1 MKKKRGSRKTKWH
14 KLKRILFPEQ
24 IIFLVAYFLIS
35 VFIQQLY
42 SEYFNNLGSD
52 IPNINKLIIVLSGVS
67 LVISVVNKRF
77 GSLLILLPSIYFL
90 IPTSL
95 QVQTSNFIDIHF
107 LGALLTSVSLM
118 YTIIA
123 GHVRSFAFIFFVGF
137 TLIICNVQIAIVVCL
152 GYILLRFI
160 YLVITDNYT
169 IFTTLGFKKSVFYL
183 TKGFLFWSP
192 LLLFIIPIQVIEKQI
207 STKLCNEIYT
217 NTFVDTIQFH
227 HKDELS
233 ESLISQFR
241 PNKNISTIL
250 FVKSINQYIP
260 TSTAYDIFN
269 EIDLS
274 QSKVEKV
281 DTTLNNILTKEL
293 ENEDSHNYLMYTVAL
308 NTLEV
313 LADTSKTYEQYEM
326 VTHVKGNN
334 QNYPLMIILKDISI
348 YPRPEQISVSLQNNI
363 KLSVTAVFKS
373 LSNTVCEK
381 ISEETSEINK
391 SIANIGDKSFDVL
404 HDTKLDLVAQINLH
418 QYTTS
423 NAITKEYN
431 EIFPE
436 PLLEIEKCRFWEIK
450 KLITNAIKRSVNKK
464 YIKEKTKAKVKI
476 DNKVNKVYDDIKAEV
491 DIKFRQLERMRKNM
505 INKADLENSM
515 NISTVVNKA
524 VKETFNNLN
533 QSVIKAINSIFMV
546 LFIYNMLSVITMFYL
561 ILQTFLYIFA
571 RVTISKKNNIFATL
585 NTTNKRQAKG
595 EIKKCGDTYT
605 ILSSQKDIYY
615 IARSFEPSGR
625 PPSFCIPFK
634 TTSIIPRLR
643 SHTYSMN
650 KVILNRKGSSIHF
663 RATGSA
669 EFVEWTL
676 KENEEVVFNY
686 KNLVAIS
693 GKIKLKS
700 VVNFRI
706 TTLIL
711 GKLFHKVAYG
721 PGKLVLMTMG
731 RPIISG
737 ERASNISLAQ
747 SRIVAFNSGTR
758 FDIDSELNLIDVY
771 LSGFYLQKMPAD
783 LIVIDA
789 DAKGK
794 ANLGLIQYVKGLIW
808 PF

>member
-1 MKKKRGSRKTKWH
+1 MQKKRNSKKTKWH

-35 VFIQQLY
+35 IFIQQLY
-42 SEYFNNLGSD
+42 SEYFNDLGLD
-52 IPNINKLIIVLSGVS
+52 IPNINNLIIILSGVS

-95 QVQTSNFIDIHF
+95 QVQISNFIDIHF

-118 YTIIA
+118 YAIVY
-123 GHVRSFAFIFFVGF
+123 GHVRSFTFLFFVGF
-137 TLIICNVQIAIVVCL
+137 TLIICNVQVAIAVCL

-192 LLLFIIPIQVIEKQI
+192 LLLFIIPIQVIKKQI
-207 STKLCNEIYT
+207 NTKLCNEIYT
-217 NTFVDTIQFH
+217 STPVDTIQFH
-227 HKDELS
+227 FKDELS
-233 ESLISQFR
+233 DALISQFR

-250 FVKSINQYIP
+250 FVNSINQNTP
-260 TSTAYDIFN
+260 TSTTYKILN

-274 QSKVEKV
+274 ESKVDKV
-281 DTTLNNILTKEL
+281 DSTLNNLLTKEL
-293 ENEDSHNYLMYTVAL
+293 GKEDPLNYLNYTIAL
-308 NTLEV
+308 NTLDV
-313 LADTSKTYEQYEM
+313 LADTSKNYEQYEM

-334 QNYPLMIILKDISI
+334 KNYPLMIILKDISI
-348 YPRPEQISVSLQNNI
+348 NSRPDHVSVSLQNNI
-363 KLSVTAVFKS
+363 NLSITAVFKS

-391 SIANIGDKSFDVL
+391 SITNIGDKGFDVL
-404 HDTKLDLVAQINLH
+404 HDAKIDLVNQINMH

-423 NAITKEYN
+423 KAITKEYN

-436 PLLEIEKCRFWEIK
+436 PLLEIEKCRFWEIR
-450 KLITNAIKRSVNKK
+450 KLISNEIKRSVNKK
-464 YIKEKTKAKVKI
+464 YIKEKTAAKAKI
-476 DNKVNKVYDDIKAEV
+476 DNKVNKIYDDIRAQV
-491 DIKFRQLERMRKNM
+491 DIKFRQLERMQKNV
-505 INKADLENSM
+505 INKADLENFM

-533 QSVIKAINSIFMV
+533 HSTIEAVKSIFWV
-546 LFIYNMLSVITMFYL
+546 LFFYSMLSAITMFYL

-571 RVTISKKNNIFATL
+571 RVTISKKNNVFATL

-634 TTSIIPRLR
+634 TTSIIARLR
-643 SHTYSMN
+643 SRTYSMN
-650 KVILNRKGSSIHF
+650 KVILNRKGSSVHF

-676 KENEEVVFNY
+676 KENEKVVFNY

-783 LIVIDA
+783 LIIIDA